1 MIKPKIKHVLPA
13 FLAVSLAATAIF
25 TAYVAPARADELADQ
40 KKTLSSMKD
49 NYARAVENTN
59 ALKSQLSAKQAQIK
73 TKQDEKYLLDQEVTV
88 LTEQLKTAESLINEY
103 SVYIEEKNAEKALLQ
118 EQYKEQE
125 EMLGSMLR
133 MSYKYGDE
141 SYIDII
147 LGAESIS
154 DFIQR
159 LDFLAYHMQYSSTL
173 MSEMKETTSNLDEI
187 TTNLSAAL
195 DSTNAVKEEMLDTRT
210 EVEEKLARVDVL
222 IAELE
227 RDAKDRKALIA
238 QKEAD
243 RKALE
248 KEIAALTATIAA
260 KEKQNGGTPPAAID
274 GSTLGWPL
282 KGYSMRNLTSSYG
295 YRRDPFT
302 GASSFHNG
310 LDVGAPYGTKIY
322 AAESGTVVRSS
333 WYGTYG
339 NCVIIDHGG
348 GLMTLYAHCSG
359 YNVKVGQIV
368 SKGDVIAYVGST
380 GRSTGNHLHFTVF
393 INGQTTDPGKLLS

>member
-1 MIKPKIKHVLPA
+1 MIKTRIKNILPA
-13 FLAVSLAATAIF
+13 FLALCITATAVF
-25 TAYVAPARADELADQ
+25 TVYVAPARADELEDQ
-40 KKTLSSMKD
+40 KKALSSMKD
-49 NYARAVENTN
+49 SYSRAVANTN

-73 TKQDEKYLLDQEVTV
+73 TKQDEKYLLDQEITV
-88 LTEQLKTAESLINEY
+88 LTEQLKTAESLISEY

-118 EQYKEQE
+118 QQYKEQE

-173 MSEMKETTSNLDEI
+173 MSEMKETTTNLDEI

-227 RDAKDRKALIA
+227 RDASDRRALIA

-248 KEIAALTATIAA
+248 KEIAELTATIAA
-260 KEKQNGGTPPAAID
+260 KEAQNGGTPPAKND

-302 GASSFHNG
+302 GATSFHNG

-322 AAESGTVVRSS
+322 AAESGTVVRAS

-359 YNVKVGQIV
+359 YNTTVGKYV
-368 SKGDVIAYVGST
+368 NKGDVIAYVGST